1 MFRRSHPLHRSNP
14 HSRLFQETLLKRGP
28 LPHYVFKSRPI
39 SAKAELPIG
48 TPIGGFAMSHVT
60 IEATRQEWASES
72 VQRWFRDTIMTH
84 VSPTSAVVIVIMPE
98 REEILP

>member
-1 MFRRSHPLHRSNP
+1 
-14 HSRLFQETLLKRGP
+14 
-28 LPHYVFKSRPI
+28 
-39 SAKAELPIG
+39 
-48 TPIGGFAMSHVT
+48 MSHVT